1 MTISEAHKVWTKI
14 VKGSQV
20 SQEEILEAR
29 KTYEETIEEWH
40 KRDDINRETIG
51 DQEMLKVFNDDPKVK
66 EAADKIIKYLLNNEY
81 EDKSNKTNADAFDAA
96 RDQQCSKGRQRID
109 EGWQQ
114 LLYCHA

>member
-66 EAADKIIKYLLNNEY
+66 EAADKIISQY
-81 EDKSNKTNADAFDAA
+81 EKARELAAVFIKIYEEELAD
-96 RDQQCSKGRQRID
+96 
-109 EGWQQ
+109 
-114 LLYCHA
+114 L

>member
-66 EAADKIIKYLLNNEY
+66 EAADKIISQYEKARELAAVYASLQLAALN
-81 EDKSNKTNADAFDAA
+81 SL
-96 RDQQCSKGRQRID
+96 RIS
-109 EGWQQ
+109 
-114 LLYCHA
+114 

>member
-51 DQEMLKVFNDDPKVK
+51 DQEGYDVIASMGHVRDLPKARLSVDIKNDFAPKYDIIKGKEKLVK
-66 EAADKIIKYLLNNEY
+66 EQTLTKQI
-81 EDKSNKTNADAFDAA
+81 
-96 RDQQCSKGRQRID
+96 RQKK
-109 EGWQQ
+109 
-114 LLYCHA
+114 